1 MMSSHLHPD
10 SDQSN
15 YQSFHCS
22 QRDYATAVM
31 AAWQE
36 SATHKSTCRLVNI
49 FDQLMQIP
57 VHSVHM
63 AHVRVMHMPTTDSK
77 VISWPVKETE
87 VLGEDEL
94 SLECIVC

>member
-1 MMSSHLHPD
+1 
-10 SDQSN
+10 
-15 YQSFHCS
+15 
-22 QRDYATAVM
+22 
-31 AAWQE
+31 
-36 SATHKSTCRLVNI
+36 
-49 FDQLMQIP
+49 MQIP